1 VEAAERSS
9 WDLATTGN
17 IWFGNESAKILM
29 MTIVNTFTRYLFY
42 APNQLTEPSPLDTS
56 GQIF

>member
-1 VEAAERSS
+1 VEAAERYS
-9 WDLATTGN
+9 WDLATTGT

-29 MTIVNTFTRYLFY
+29 MTIVNSSTCYLFY
-42 APNQLTEPSPLDTS
+42 YPKQLTELSPLDTS

>member
-1 VEAAERSS
+1 MEAAEKASP
-9 WDLATTGN
+9 DVATTGN

-29 MTIVNTFTRYLFY
+29 MTNVNSSTCFLFY
-42 APNQLTEPSPLDTS
+42 YPNQLTELSPLDTS